1 MLEVVVGGEMLE
13 VVVGGGML
21 EVVVGGWRLEGRNPL
36 QWWCVRN

>member
-1 MLEVVVGGEMLE
+1 MLE